1 MYLAFNN
8 SYLIQILFKSN
19 VLSNHGEIL
28 TRSISEKYLISK
40 LNKIKQSKPSV
51 LQQSTKNP
59 QTMYHVFNNS
69 YLIQLMLKSNVLT
82 TFGKLDRYF
91 TWKKYNF

>member
-69 YLIQLMLKSNVLT
+69 YLIQIIIKSNVVSN
-82 TFGKLDRYF
+82 FGKLDKISN
-91 TWKKYNF
+91 W